1 MCDFCQVFL
10 FVMCVCVSVSVV
22 CVMLCFTSVDSV
34 NSGIN
39 PKEITTTPL

>member
-1 MCDFCQVFL
+1 MCDFCQVL
-10 FVMCVCVSVSVV
+10 LLLCVCVSVV
-22 CVMLCFTSVDSV
+22 CVMLCFTSVGSV